1 MKSVIGAGLL
11 ALAGLGL
18 AGCNTASNDVA
29 TNTGPTLNTGLSTAG
44 LYLDATVSGADATG
58 SIWFNNA
65 SSIKIPSGGNPDGL
79 TTFTVNS
86 STGKITFTPDTGQIP
101 GIYPIYI
108 NGTDSSGVSNTQ
120 LFLAYLYGTS
130 GGVAVPANSTQ
141 PPVAPFSIS
150 VNGLTGPTGNSSG
163 TVSLGIHYGFSDDTV
178 QAPTATIVSGN
189 ANAASISIT
198 KTFIFHITGTDKGN
212 VSTTF
217 KYNFMPSAGAGAS
230 TCSNGV
236 LLLLSA
242 KPYYNNL
249 QSPAPFQEYVCLMLT
264 S

>member
-29 TNTGPTLNTGLSTAG
+29 TNTGPSLNTGLSTAG
-44 LYLDATVSGADATG
+44 LYLAATLGGADAHG

-79 TTFTVNS
+79 TTFTVNA
-86 STGKITFTPDTGQIP
+86 STGTITLTPDAAQYP

-108 NGTDSSGVSNTQ
+108 NGIDSSGVSNTQ
-120 LFLAYLYGTS
+120 LFQAYLYGTA

-141 PPVAPFSIS
+141 PPVATFSVS
-150 VNGLTGPTGNSSG
+150 GLTGATGNASG
-163 TVSLGIHYGFSDDTV
+163 TVSLGIHNGIVDDTV

-198 KTFIFHITGTDKGN
+198 STFTVPITATDRGT

-217 KYNFMPSAGAGAS
+217 KYNFMPTAGAGAS
-230 TCSNGV
+230 TCSDGV

-264 S
+264 T